1 MDKGVALVE
10 YVFMISL
17 VVIVIITVIALFGTE
32 LAQYY
37 QNIMDQINGL
47 L

>member
-1 MDKGVALVE
+1 MEKGVALVE
-10 YVFMISL
+10 YVFIMSL
-17 VVIVIITVIALFGTE
+17 VVIIVIAVIALFGNE
-32 LAQYY
+32 LATYY